1 VPRHTSERGHRAEP
15 GLLILTSLA
24 EGPKHG
30 YAIIE
35 DVAGFAGVRLG
46 RGTLYGALA
55 RLEAH
60 GLIESLPGEDRRR
73 PYRLTGLRARGAAEQ
88 LRLDPAAC
96 RGGAAAPGYRLI
108 AVMRPGRLIR

>member
-1 VPRHTSERGHRAEP
+1 MPRHTSERGHRAEP

-73 PYRLTGLRARGAAEQ
+73 PYRLTGLGREVLAEQ
-88 LRLDPAAC
+88 LASIQRLAEAGLRRLDT
-96 RGGAAAPGYRLI
+96 
-108 AVMRPGRLIR
+108 V